1 VRWSRAEQWLVL
13 FASAAVLVGAGA
25 LLATRRPAPSIRI
38 FEAPPARELV
48 VQVDGAVVRPG
59 MYRLPPGARVADALA
74 AAGGAA
80 ADADLTA
87 VNRAR
92 LLHDGE
98 RLSVPLRRAGGEAPG
113 AVEPSGA
120 VDLNSADADLLD
132 RLPGIGP
139 VLARRIVAHRDRA
152 GPFRRVD
159 ELLQVEGI
167 GPRLLERLRPHV
179 VVR

>member
-1 VRWSRAEQWLVL
+1 MRWSRAEQWLVL
-13 FASAAVLVGAGA
+13 VASAVVLVGAGA
-25 LLATRRPAPSIRI
+25 LIAARRPAPSIRI
-38 FEAPPARELV
+38 FEAPPARDLV

-59 MYRLPPGARVADALA
+59 VYRLPTGARAADALA

-80 ADADLTA
+80 ADADLSG
-87 VNRAR
+87 VNQAR

-98 RLSVPLRRAGGEAPG
+98 RLSVPLRRAAGEAPG
-113 AVEPSGA
+113 AVEPSGQ

-139 VLARRIVAHRDRA
+139 VLARRIVAYRDRA
-152 GPFRRVD
+152 GPFHRVD
-159 ELLQVEGI
+159 DLLQVEGI
-167 GPRLLERLRPHV
+167 GPRLLERLRPRV